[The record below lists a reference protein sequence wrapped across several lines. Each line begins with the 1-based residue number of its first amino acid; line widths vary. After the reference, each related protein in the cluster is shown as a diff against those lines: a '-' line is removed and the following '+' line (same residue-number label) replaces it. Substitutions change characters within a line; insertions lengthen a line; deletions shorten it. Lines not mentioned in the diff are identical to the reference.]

1 MPLHVQPSLPFE
13 YVFAVVRTHNNGA
26 GDYFRP
32 ECELCWWVGRPTPFS
47 DIAEADTQDHDA
59 ERHVD

>member
-13 YVFAVVRTHNNGA
+13 YVFAVVQTHNNGA

-32 ECELCWWVGRPTPFS
+32 ECEPCQWIGRATRNLAA
-47 DIAEADTQDHDA
+47 AEYRAREHNA
-59 ERHVD
+59 EHHGN